1 MSSSIPILNLQ
12 NFLHGSPTQRQHFV
26 TTLGQSLET
35 IGFFALENHD
45 IDAQLIRSAYNAAT
59 DFFTLP
65 ETIKQRYERPDIH
78 RQRGFTCF
86 GQEHAKDSTA
96 PDLKEF
102 WHVGREKELAN
113 PWPEEVP
120 HFQTSMSRLYQQLE
134 HCAMHVLRA
143 CADYLDLPNGFF
155 DAEAIEGKSILR
167 ILHYPPIPENMASQS
182 LRAAP
187 HEDINLI
194 TLLCESTGPG
204 LELLQTDGSWLAI
217 ESLPGQI
224 IVDTGDMLQALSNGV
239 FKSTTHRVI
248 NPDHGQPQKQ
258 PIDKADSKFS
268 PNEDHRFSLP
278 FFMHPRS
285 DFDLTPLPSCIKRT
299 GGRPKF
305 PSQTAGQYL
314 KQRLE
319 EIGLA

>member
-1 MSSSIPILNLQ
+1 MTALLTLNLQ
-12 NFLHGSPTQRQHFV
+12 AFLYGSFTQQQQFV
-26 TTLGQSLET
+26 CSLGQALET
-35 IGFFALENHD
+35 VGFFALENHG
-45 IDAQLIRSAYNAAT
+45 IDNALIRSAYGAAA

-65 ETIKQRYERPDIH
+65 EAIKQNYERPDIH
-78 RQRGFTCF
+78 QQRGFTRF
-86 GQEHAKDSTA
+86 GQEHAKDSNA

-102 WHVGREKELAN
+102 WHVGREADLAN
-113 PWPEEVP
+113 PWPQEVP
-120 HFQTSMSRLYQQLE
+120 QFEPSMSMLYTNLE
-134 HCAMHVLRA
+134 TCAAHLLQA
-143 CADYLDLPNGFF
+143 CALYLGLPRNFF
-155 DAEAIEGKSILR
+155 DQEAAQGRSILR
-167 ILHYPPIPENMASQS
+167 ILHYPPLAENKPIKG

-204 LELLQTDGSWLAI
+204 LELLRADGSWLAI

-239 FKSTTHRVI
+239 FKSTTHRVV
-248 NPDHGQPQKQ
+248 NLDGQ
-258 PIDKADSKFS
+258 
-268 PNEDHRFSLP
+268 HRRFSLP

-285 DFDLTPLPSCIKRT
+285 DFDLTPLSSCVECT
-299 GGRPKF
+299 GGLSRF

-314 KQRLE
+314 QQRLQ